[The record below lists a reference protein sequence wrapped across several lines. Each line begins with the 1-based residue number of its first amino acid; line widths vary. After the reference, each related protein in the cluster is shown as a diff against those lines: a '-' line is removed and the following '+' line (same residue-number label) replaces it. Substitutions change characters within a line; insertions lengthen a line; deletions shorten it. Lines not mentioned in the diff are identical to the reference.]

1 MPFFFCTHSHSPFHT
16 PHFPLPFP
24 TFIYHSPGCYPM
36 LPHCLPCRVS
46 RGAATL
52 PHRLPLRSIPP
63 PRFACGSSHSRG
75 HGRPRSVRKSSRL
88 RGKCLFTELLLLRH
102 SKSFGPS
109 APIAY
114 ATSVSPPDEA
124 IAWPGFRCW
133 VLDDAVSSQGRR
145 CWVANDAAGCPWQS
159 SCKSPRTLQKCK
171 LLITKQLTFGAVLGE
186 HKLSSSSTRLK
197 VNHLCIR
204 YLYIKSVRG
213 DLHEG
218 HFSLPDATFPSSR
231 AQKPRFCAREAEFV
245 R

>member
-1 MPFFFCTHSHSPFHT
+1 MASPVGAILFLRPIT
-16 PHFPLPFP
+16 LPIF
-24 TFIYHSPGCYPM
+24 HSPGCYPM

-88 RGKCLFTELLLLRH
+88 RGKCLFTELPLLRH
-102 SKSFGPS
+102 SKSFDPA

-114 ATSVSPPDEA
+114 ATSVSLPDEA
-124 IAWPGFRCW
+124 IAWPGRRYPIGNKALAWPGFRCW

-145 CWVANDAAGCPWQS
+145 CWVANDAAGCPWHS

-171 LLITKQLTFGAVLGE
+171 LLITKQLTF
-186 HKLSSSSTRLK
+186 
-197 VNHLCIR
+197 
-204 YLYIKSVRG
+204 
-213 DLHEG
+213 
-218 HFSLPDATFPSSR
+218 
-231 AQKPRFCAREAEFV
+231 
-245 R
+245 